1 MKSQKVG
8 RKGARQVRRLGVGK
22 KEEVQEEETAGDKLY
37 TPAEERGACDPWT
50 ELKVAA
56 GWEHR

>member
-1 MKSQKVG
+1 M
-8 RKGARQVRRLGVGK
+8 RRLGVGK
-22 KEEVQEEETAGDKLY
+22 KGEFQEEETAGDKLY
-37 TPAEERGACDPWT
+37 TPAEEQGAYDPWT